1 MPRVFGK
8 NVEKVLTFVVL
19 LTNDVVIRGLRNQ
32 SEEKLELI
40 FIQCILHGQHIVIT
54 IVED

>member
-1 MPRVFGK
+1 M
-8 NVEKVLTFVVL
+8 EKVLTFVVL
-19 LTNDVVIRGLRNQ
+19 LTNNVVIRGLRNQ